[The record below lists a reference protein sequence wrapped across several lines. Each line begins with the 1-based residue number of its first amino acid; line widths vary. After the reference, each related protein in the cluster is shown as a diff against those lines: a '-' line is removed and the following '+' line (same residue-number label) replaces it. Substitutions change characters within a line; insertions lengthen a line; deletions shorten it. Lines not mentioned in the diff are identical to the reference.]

1 MFWHYRKDIQMS
13 KYRKETLS
21 VRFGD
26 SVNHDLLYSQDVVT
40 PLHLSST
47 NYWKQIDEPGPH
59 EYIRSSNP
67 TRQALEKQLAELE
80 HARYGLAFSSGMA
93 AETAILL
100 GTLKSGD
107 HIIGFDDLYGGTKR
121 VINTVFNNFGI
132 TADYID
138 VTDYDLLQK
147 YIKPNTRMIWLE
159 SPTNPLM
166 KLADIRAIS
175 DIAKKQKLLV
185 VVDNTFLT
193 PYLQNP
199 LDLGADIVVHSGTK
213 YFGGHSDVLNG
224 AIMLNDSTLFDKL
237 YHVQNS
243 TGGVLSPFDS
253 YLVLRGLK
261 TLHIRMEAHEHNA
274 SLLAAYLEKH
284 PKVSKVYY
292 PGLKSH
298 PQYALAQKQATGFGG
313 MMSFEIKGGR
323 GECKKFLG
331 SLKLFILAE
340 SLGGVE
346 SLIEH
351 PATMTHASL
360 SKEEQEH
367 AGITE
372 SLIRVSVGIEHIDD
386 LIEDMEQAFKA
397 V

>member
-1 MFWHYRKDIQMS
+1 MKN
-13 KYRKETLS
+13 YRKETLS

-26 SVNHDLLYSQDVVT
+26 AVNQSSLYSQDVVT
-40 PLHLSST
+40 PIHLSST
-47 NYWKQIDEPGPH
+47 NFWKQIDEPGPH
-59 EYIRSSNP
+59 EYVRSSNP
-67 TRQALEKQLAELE
+67 TRQAVEKQLAALE
-80 HARYGLAFSSGMA
+80 NASYGLAFSSGMA
-93 AETAILL
+93 AETAVLL
-100 GTLKSGD
+100 AALKTGD
-107 HIIGFDDLYGGTKR
+107 HIIGYDDLYGGTKR
-121 VINTVFNNFGI
+121 LINSVFHNFGI
-132 TADYID
+132 SADYLD
-138 VTDYDLLQK
+138 VTNVQVLEK
-147 YIKPNTRMIWLE
+147 NIKNNTRMIWLE

-166 KLADIRAIS
+166 KLADIKVIS
-175 DIAKKQKLLV
+175 DVAKKHNLLV

-199 LDLGADIVVHSGTK
+199 LQLGADIVVHSGTK

-224 AIMLNDSTLFDKL
+224 AIMLNDAKLYEKL

-261 TLHIRMEAHEHNA
+261 TLPIRMEAHERNA
-274 SLLAAYLEKH
+274 RQLAAYLEKH
-284 PKVSKVYY
+284 PKVKKVYY
-292 PGLKSH
+292 PGLPSH
-298 PQYALAQKQATGFGG
+298 PQYELAKKQAKGFGG
-313 MMSFEIKGGR
+313 MISFDIKGGR
-323 GECKKFLG
+323 AECKKFLG
-331 SLKLFILAE
+331 SLELFILAE

-360 SKEEQEH
+360 SREEQLY

-386 LIEDMEQAFKA
+386 LIEDLEQAFQKI
-397 V
+397 

>member
-1 MFWHYRKDIQMS
+1 MK
-13 KYRKETLS
+13 KLKKETLN

-26 SVNHDLLYSQDVVT
+26 AVNQGSLYSQDVVT
-40 PLHLSST
+40 PIHLSST

-67 TRQALEKQLAELE
+67 TRQALERQLAALE
-80 HARYGLAFSSGMA
+80 HAKHGLAFSSGLA
-93 AETAILL
+93 AETAALM

-121 VINTVFNNFGI
+121 LINTVFNGFGI

-138 VTDYDLLQK
+138 VTNYDLLVK
-147 YIKPNTRMIWLE
+147 HIKPNTRMIWLE

-166 KLADIRAIS
+166 KLADIKAIS
-175 DIAKKQKLLV
+175 DIAKKYKLLV

-193 PYLQNP
+193 PYFQNP
-199 LDLGADIVVHSGTK
+199 LNLGADIVVHSGTK

-224 AIMLNDSTLFDKL
+224 AIMLNDQTLYEKL
-237 YHVQNS
+237 YHIQNS

-261 TLHIRMEAHEHNA
+261 TLHIRMEAHQRNA
-274 SLLAAYLEKH
+274 MLLAAYLEKH
-284 PKVSKVYY
+284 PKVKKVFY
-292 PGLKSH
+292 PGLTSH
-298 PQYALAQKQATGFGG
+298 PQYELAKKQASGFGG
-313 MMSFEIKGGR
+313 MISFEIKGSR
-323 GECKKFLG
+323 AECKKFLG
-331 SLKLFILAE
+331 SLELFILAE

-351 PATMTHASL
+351 PVTMTHASL

-386 LIEDMEQAFKA
+386 LTADMEQAFAKI
-397 V
+397 

>member
-1 MFWHYRKDIQMS
+1 MHKL
-13 KYRKETLS
+13 RKETLS

-26 SVNHDLLYSQDVVT
+26 SVNQPSLYSQDVVS
-40 PLHLSST
+40 PIHLSST
-47 NYWKQIDEPGPH
+47 NFWKQIDQPGQH

-67 TRQALEKQLAELE
+67 TRQALEKQLAVLE
-80 HARYGLAFSSGMA
+80 HAKYALSFASGMA
-93 AETAILL
+93 AETALL
-100 GTLKSGD
+100 LATLKSGD

-121 VINTVFNNFGI
+121 LINTVFNNFGI
-132 TADYID
+132 TASYID
-138 VTDYDLLQK
+138 VNNIDLLVQRITPSTK
-147 YIKPNTRMIWLE
+147 MIWLE

-166 KLADIRAIS
+166 KLANIKEISAIS
-175 DIAKKQKLLV
+175 KKYNLLL

-193 PYLQNP
+193 PYFQNP

-224 AIMLNDSTLFDKL
+224 AVMVNDDKLYEKL

-261 TLHIRMEAHEHNA
+261 TLHIRMKAHEHNA
-274 SLLAAYLEKH
+274 QILAEYLEKH

-292 PGLKSH
+292 PGLASH
-298 PQYALAQKQATGFGG
+298 PQHVLAKEQAKGFGG
-313 MMSFEIKGGR
+313 MISFEIKGGR
-323 GECKKFLG
+323 AECKKFLG
-331 SLKLFILAE
+331 SLELFILAE

-351 PATMTHASL
+351 PVTMTHASL
-360 SKEEQEH
+360 SKEEQEL

-372 SLIRVSVGIEHIDD
+372 ALIRVSVGIEHIDD
-386 LIEDMEQAFKA
+386 LIEDMEQAFKKL
-397 V
+397 

>member
-1 MFWHYRKDIQMS
+1 MRNYK
-13 KYRKETLS
+13 KETLA

-26 SVNHDLLYSQDVVT
+26 SVNSALQYSQDVVT
-40 PLHLSST
+40 PIHLSTT
-47 NYWKQIDEPGPH
+47 NYWKQIDRPGPH

-67 TRQALEKQLAELE
+67 TRQSLEQQLAKLE
-80 HARYGLAFSSGMA
+80 NANYGLAFASGLA
-93 AETAILL
+93 AETAVLL
-100 GTLKSGD
+100 AVLKSGD

-121 VINTVFNNFGI
+121 LINTVFNSYGI

-138 VTDYDLLQK
+138 VNNEETLVK
-147 YIKPNTRMIWLE
+147 HIKANTRIIWLE

-166 KLADIRAIS
+166 KLADINAIS
-175 DIAKKQKLLV
+175 TIAKRHHILV

-199 LDLGADIVVHSGTK
+199 LDLGASIVIHSGTK

-224 AIMLNDSTLFDKL
+224 AIMLNDEALYQKL

-243 TGGVLSPFDS
+243 TGGVLSPMDS

-261 TLHIRMEAHEHNA
+261 TLPIRMDAHERNA
-274 SLLAAYLEKH
+274 ATLAQYLANH
-284 PKVSKVYY
+284 PKVKKVYY
-292 PGLKSH
+292 PGLPSH
-298 PQYALAQKQATGFGG
+298 PQYELAKKQARGFGG
-313 MMSFEIKGGR
+313 MISFELKGDI
-323 GECKKFLG
+323 ESCKRFFATLER
-331 SLKLFILAE
+331 FILAE

-351 PATMTHASL
+351 PATMTHSSL
-360 SKEEQEH
+360 SKQEQEH
-367 AGITE
+367 AGINE

-386 LIEDMEQAFKA
+386 LRADLEQALMN

>member
-1 MFWHYRKDIQMS
+1 MK

-26 SVNHDLLYSQDVVT
+26 SVNQGALYSQDVVS
-40 PLHLSST
+40 PIHLSTT
-47 NYWKQIDEPGPH
+47 NYWKQIDQPGPH

-80 HARYGLAFSSGMA
+80 HAKHGLAFSSGLA
-93 AETAILL
+93 AETALL
-100 GTLKSGD
+100 MGTLKSGD

-121 VINTVFNNFGI
+121 LINTVFNNFGI

-138 VTDYDLLQK
+138 VTNYDLLLK
-147 YIKPNTRMIWLE
+147 HIKPNTKMIWLE

-175 DIAKKQKLLV
+175 DIAKKHKLLV

-224 AIMLNDSTLFDKL
+224 AIMLNDSILFDKL
-237 YHVQNS
+237 YHIQNS

-261 TLHIRMEAHEHNA
+261 TLHIRMEAHQRNA
-274 SLLAAYLEKH
+274 MLLAAYLEKH
-284 PKVSKVYY
+284 PKVKKVFY
-292 PGLKSH
+292 PGLASH
-298 PQYALAQKQATGFGG
+298 PQHDLAKKQASGFGG
-313 MMSFEIKGGR
+313 MISFEILGGR
-323 GECKKFLG
+323 AECKKFLG
-331 SLKLFILAE
+331 NLELFVLAE

-351 PATMTHASL
+351 PVTMTHASL

-386 LIEDMEQAFKA
+386 LKEDMEQAFK
-397 V
+397 VV

>member
-1 MFWHYRKDIQMS
+1 MK

-26 SVNHDLLYSQDVVT
+26 SVNQGSLYSQDVVS
-40 PLHLSST
+40 PIHLSST
-47 NYWKQIDEPGPH
+47 NYWKQIDQPGPH

-67 TRQALEKQLAELE
+67 TRQSLEKQLAALE
-80 HARYGLAFSSGMA
+80 HAKYGLAFSSGLA
-93 AETAILL
+93 AETAVLM

-121 VINTVFNNFGI
+121 LINTVFNCFGI

-138 VTDYDLLQK
+138 VTNYDLLVK
-147 YIKPNTRMIWLE
+147 HIKPNTRLIWLE

-166 KLADIRAIS
+166 KLADIKAIS
-175 DIAKKQKLLV
+175 DMAKKHKLLV

-224 AIMLNDSTLFDKL
+224 AIMLNNTTLFEKL
-237 YHVQNS
+237 YHIQNS

-261 TLHIRMEAHEHNA
+261 TLHIRMEAHERNA
-274 SLLAAYLEKH
+274 KLLAVYLEKH
-284 PKVSKVYY
+284 PKVKKVYY
-292 PGLKSH
+292 PGLTSH
-298 PQYALAQKQATGFGG
+298 PQYDLAKKQASGFGG
-313 MMSFEIKGGR
+313 MISFEIKGGR
-323 GECKKFLG
+323 AECKKFLG
-331 SLKLFILAE
+331 SLELFILAE

-351 PATMTHASL
+351 PVTMTHASL

-386 LIEDMEQAFKA
+386 LIGDMEQAFNQ

>member
-1 MFWHYRKDIQMS
+1 MHKL
-13 KYRKETLS
+13 RKETLS

-26 SVNHDLLYSQDVVT
+26 GVNQPSLYSQDVVS
-40 PLHLSST
+40 PIHLSST
-47 NYWKQIDEPGPH
+47 NFWKQIDQPGQH

-67 TRQALEKQLAELE
+67 TRQALEKQLAVLE
-80 HARYGLAFSSGMA
+80 HAKYGLAFASGMA
-93 AETAILL
+93 AETALL
-100 GTLKSGD
+100 LATLKSGD
-107 HIIGFDDLYGGTKR
+107 HLIGFDDLYGGTKR
-121 VINTVFNNFGI
+121 LINTVFNSFGV
-132 TADYID
+132 TADYIN
-138 VTDYDLLQK
+138 VNDLKLLEQR
-147 YIKPNTRMIWLE
+147 IKPSTKMIWLE

-166 KLADIRAIS
+166 KLADIKGISAIS
-175 DIAKKQKLLV
+175 KKHNLLL

-193 PYLQNP
+193 PYFQNP

-224 AIMLNDSTLFDKL
+224 AIMVNDDILYEKL

-261 TLHIRMEAHEHNA
+261 TLHIRMKAHEHNA
-274 SLLAAYLEKH
+274 QILAEYLEKH

-292 PGLKSH
+292 PGLSSH
-298 PQYALAQKQATGFGG
+298 PQHALAKEQAKGFGG
-313 MMSFEIKGGR
+313 MISFELKGGR
-323 GECKKFLG
+323 AECKKFLG
-331 SLKLFILAE
+331 SLELFILAE

-351 PATMTHASL
+351 PVTMTHASL
-360 SKEEQEH
+360 SKEEQEL

-372 SLIRVSVGIEHIDD
+372 ALIRVSVGIEHIDD
-386 LIEDMEQAFKA
+386 LIEDMEQAFKKL
-397 V
+397 

>member
-1 MFWHYRKDIQMS
+1 MK

-21 VRFGD
+21 VRSGD
-26 SVNHDLLYSQDVVT
+26 AVNQGSLYSQDVVT
-40 PLHLSST
+40 PIHLSST
-47 NYWKQIDEPGPH
+47 NFWKQIDEPGPH

-67 TRQALEKQLAELE
+67 TRHSLEKQLAELE
-80 HARYGLAFSSGMA
+80 HAKYGLAFSSGLA
-93 AETAILL
+93 AETALL
-100 GTLKSGD
+100 MGTLKSGD

-121 VINTVFNNFGI
+121 LINTIFNNFGVS
-132 TADYID
+132 ADYLD
-138 VTDYDLLQK
+138 VNNSDLLLK
-147 YIKPNTRMIWLE
+147 NIKPNTKMIWLE

-166 KLADIRAIS
+166 KLADIRTIS
-175 DIAKKQKLLV
+175 DIAKKYKILV

-193 PYLQNP
+193 PHLQNP
-199 LDLGADIVVHSGTK
+199 LDLGADVVVHSGTK

-224 AIMLNDSTLFDKL
+224 ALMLNDEELYKKL

-261 TLHIRMEAHEHNA
+261 TLHIRMAAHEHNA
-274 SLLAAYLEKH
+274 KLLASYLEKH

-292 PGLKSH
+292 PGLASH
-298 PQYALAQKQATGFGG
+298 PQHELAQKQAAGFGG
-313 MMSFEIKGGR
+313 MISFDIKGAR
-323 GECKKFLG
+323 AECKKFLG
-331 SLKLFILAE
+331 SLELFILAE

-351 PATMTHASL
+351 PVTMTHASL
-360 SKEEQEH
+360 SKEELDF
-367 AGITE
+367 AGIKE

-386 LIEDMEQAFKA
+386 LIADMEQAFKKI
-397 V
+397 

>member
-1 MFWHYRKDIQMS
+1 MN

-26 SVNHDLLYSQDVVT
+26 SVNQASLYSQDVVT
-40 PLHLSST
+40 PIHLTST

-59 EYIRSSNP
+59 EYVRSSNP
-67 TRQALEKQLAELE
+67 TRRSLEKQLAELE
-80 HARYGLAFSSGMA
+80 HARHGLVFSSGMA
-93 AETAILL
+93 AETAVLL

-121 VINTVFNNFGI
+121 LINTVFNNFGI

-138 VTDYDLLQK
+138 VTDYDLLVK
-147 YIKPNTRMIWLE
+147 HIKPNTKMIWLE

-166 KLADIRAIS
+166 KLADILAVSEITR
-175 DIAKKQKLLV
+175 KHKLLLV
-185 VVDNTFLT
+185 IDNTFLT
-193 PYLQNP
+193 PYFQNP

-224 AIMLNDSTLFDKL
+224 AIVLNDSALFEKL
-237 YHVQNS
+237 YHIQNS

-261 TLHIRMEAHEHNA
+261 TLHIRMAAHEHNA
-274 SLLAAYLEKH
+274 SLLATYLERH

-298 PQYALAQKQATGFGG
+298 PQHDLARKQASGFGG
-313 MMSFEIKGGR
+313 MISFEIKGGR

-331 SLKLFILAE
+331 NLKLFILAE

-386 LIEDMEQAFKA
+386 LIADMEQAFKTI
-397 V
+397 

>member
-1 MFWHYRKDIQMS
+1 MKN
-13 KYRKETLS
+13 YRKETLS

-26 SVNHDLLYSQDVVT
+26 SVNQGSLYSQDVVT
-40 PLHLSST
+40 PIHLSTT
-47 NYWKQIDEPGPH
+47 NYWKQIDQPGPH
-59 EYIRSSNP
+59 EYVRSSNP
-67 TRQALEKQLAELE
+67 TRQSLEKQLAALE
-80 HARYGLAFSSGMA
+80 HAKYGLAFSSGMA
-93 AETAILL
+93 AETTVLL
-100 GTLKSGD
+100 SVLKSGD
-107 HIIGFDDLYGGTKR
+107 HVIGYDDLYGGTKR
-121 VINTVFNNFGI
+121 LLNSVFNNFGI

-138 VTDYDLLQK
+138 VTNSDVLVK
-147 YIKPNTRMIWLE
+147 HIKPSTKLIWLE

-166 KLADIRAIS
+166 KLADITAIS
-175 DIAKKQKLLV
+175 EIAKRHHLLV
-185 VVDNTFLT
+185 IVDNTFLT

-224 AIMLNDSTLFDKL
+224 AIMLNDDSLFEKL

-261 TLHIRMEAHEHNA
+261 TLSVRMAAHERNA
-274 SLLAAYLEKH
+274 MALATYLEKH
-284 PKVSKVYY
+284 PKVKKVYY
-292 PGLKSH
+292 PGLISH
-298 PQYALAQKQATGFGG
+298 PQYDLARKQARGFGG
-313 MMSFEIKGGR
+313 MISFDIRGGIN
-323 GECKKFLG
+323 ECKKFLG
-331 SLKLFILAE
+331 SLELFILAE

-386 LIEDMEQAFKA
+386 LIEDFDQAFSKI
-397 V
+397 

>member
-1 MFWHYRKDIQMS
+1 MK

-26 SVNHDLLYSQDVVT
+26 AVNQSSLYSQDVVT
-40 PLHLSST
+40 PIHLSST
-47 NYWKQIDEPGPH
+47 NFWKQIDEPGPH

-67 TRQALEKQLAELE
+67 TRQSLEKQLAALE
-80 HARYGLAFSSGMA
+80 NAVYGLAFSSGMA
-93 AETAILL
+93 AETAVLL
-100 GTLKSGD
+100 ATLKSGD
-107 HIIGFDDLYGGTKR
+107 HIIGYDDLYGGTKR
-121 VINTVFNNFGI
+121 LINTVFNNFGI
-132 TADYID
+132 SADYID
-138 VTDYDLLQK
+138 VTNAQLLESS
-147 YIKPNTRMIWLE
+147 IKGNTRMIWLE

-166 KLADIRAIS
+166 KLADIRVIS
-175 DIAKKQKLLV
+175 EIAKRHKLLI

-199 LDLGADIVVHSGTK
+199 LQLGADIVIHSGTK

-224 AIMLNDSTLFDKL
+224 AIMLNDAKLYEKL

-243 TGGVLSPFDS
+243 TGGVLAPFDS

-261 TLHIRMEAHEHNA
+261 TLHIRMEAHEKNA
-274 SLLAAYLEKH
+274 RQLAAYLEKH
-284 PKVSKVYY
+284 PKVKKVYY
-292 PGLKSH
+292 PGLSSH
-298 PQYALAQKQATGFGG
+298 PQHELAKSQAKGFGG
-313 MMSFEIKGGR
+313 MISFDLKGGQA
-323 GECKKFLG
+323 ECKKFLG
-331 SLKLFILAE
+331 CLELFILAE

-360 SKEEQEH
+360 SKEEQLH

-386 LIEDMEQAFKA
+386 LIEDLEQAFQKI
-397 V
+397 

>member
-1 MFWHYRKDIQMS
+1 MK

-26 SVNHDLLYSQDVVT
+26 SVNQSSLYSQDVVT
-40 PLHLSST
+40 PIHLSST
-47 NYWKQIDEPGPH
+47 NFWKQIDEPGPY

-67 TRQALEKQLAELE
+67 TRQALEKQLAVLE
-80 HARYGLAFSSGMA
+80 HAKHGLAFSSGLA

-100 GTLKSGD
+100 GTLKGGD
-107 HIIGFDDLYGGTKR
+107 HIIGYDDLYGGTKR
-121 VINTVFNNFGI
+121 LINTIFNSFGI
-132 TADYID
+132 GADYLD
-138 VTDYDLLQK
+138 VTNIQLLEK
-147 YIKPNTRMIWLE
+147 HVKSNTRMIWLE

-166 KLADIRAIS
+166 KLADIKEIS
-175 DIAKKQKLLV
+175 NIAKKHKLLV

-199 LDLGADIVVHSGTK
+199 LELGADIVVHSGTK

-224 AIMLNDSTLFDKL
+224 SIMLNDDDLFDKL

-274 SLLAAYLEKH
+274 RHLADYLEKH
-284 PKVSKVYY
+284 PKVNKVYY
-292 PGLKSH
+292 PGLVSH
-298 PQYALAQKQATGFGG
+298 PQHDLAKNQATGFGG
-313 MMSFEIKGGR
+313 MISFDIKGGFA
-323 GECKKFLG
+323 ECKKFLG
-331 SLKLFILAE
+331 SLELFILAE

-360 SKEEQEH
+360 SKQEQVH

-386 LIEDMEQAFKA
+386 LIEDMEQAFKKI
-397 V
+397 